1 MIQCDICQVV
11 NEDAA
16 QFCRECGGR
25 LAKPMTAAIPE
36 PSPVKPRPKLHSP
49 ILGGAD
55 DLPDE
60 EPEAQTLNK
69 RKNKKGLRS
78 PMLGG
83 GEDDDF
89 EEDEPQSEPQKRSG
103 RGLRSP
109 ILGGKAD
116 ESDRPKGRGG
126 LRSPIL
132 GGGPVDDF
140 DDEPAPT
147 IRKGKGKG
155 GLRSPMLGGSEDFD
169 EDDEQF
175 GTNPPASSRKG
186 GLRSPIL
193 GGGGGGGA
201 AGKSHIEF
209 PHRSHD
215 LPQSD
220 DEAPVNHGKP
230 AKGLRSPLLGGDD
243 GDFEEMPAI
252 DRGRNHGTSNSRP
265 GRLRSPI
272 LGGSGDEFDD
282 YSDDE
287 DDSDDEPDENAL
299 RSPLLAVRAPRHEKP
314 KAPPKPEPD
323 RENIQPETMKPAP
336 AQAPAPSPLPAPLP
350 TPQAHIQP
358 QPSYDYG
365 VPGSQFSASPGASST
380 QLPQMPQAPP
390 RYQPQPA
397 PKPTNSNYRM
407 PEHTLIQL
415 EPAREPAPTP
425 MAGAPA
431 PVPGPAPAPPPPPP
445 APAPPK
451 QPEKV
456 RSRLLSADEPDD
468 FVGPSDR
475 RALGDRRTG
484 PRASRR
490 SSDMQV
496 DADDEDFSY
505 GAKGSGGAP
514 NSMAPMAMAL
524 IGVALIAK
532 AWFIFSYFK
541 GDPMTQTSMIADQ
554 LTSTVA
560 LIGAIMMASK
570 GARPS

>member
-16 QFCRECGGR
+16 QFCKECGGR

-36 PSPVKPRPKLHSP
+36 QSPVKPRPKLHSP

-55 DLPDE
+55 DPLDE
-60 EPEAQTLNK
+60 EPEAQTMPK

-83 GEDDDF
+83 GDDDEF

-109 ILGGKAD
+109 ILGGKAE

-132 GGGPVDDF
+132 GGGAVDDF

-147 IRKGKGKG
+147 TRKGKG
-155 GLRSPMLGGSEDFD
+155 GLRSPMLGGSDDFD
-169 EDDEQF
+169 DDDEEF
-175 GTNPPASSRKG
+175 GTNPPAAPRKG

-193 GGGGGGGA
+193 GGGGGGA

-215 LPQSD
+215 LPESD
-220 DEAPVNHGKP
+220 DQAPVNHSKP
-230 AKGLRSPLLGGDD
+230 PKGLRSPLLGGDD

-252 DRGRNHGTSNSRP
+252 DRGRGHGTSNSRP

-314 KAPPKPEPD
+314 KAPTRPEPE
-323 RENIQPETMKPAP
+323 RQNIEPETARP
-336 AQAPAPSPLPAPLP
+336 APAPSPMPAPLP
-350 TPQAHIQP
+350 APQAHIQP
-358 QPSYDYG
+358 QAQIQPQPSYEYG
-365 VPGSQFSASPGASST
+365 VTGSQFSASPGASST

-407 PEHTLIQL
+407 PEQTLIQL
-415 EPAREPAPTP
+415 EPAREPAP
-425 MAGAPA
+425 A
-431 PVPGPAPAPPPPPP
+431 PVPMQAPTAPAPPA
-445 APAPPK
+445 APAPQKPLEEKNK
-451 QPEKV
+451 QPEKL

-505 GAKGSGGAP
+505 GAKGGGNAP

-560 LIGAIMMASK
+560 LIGAIMMVSK